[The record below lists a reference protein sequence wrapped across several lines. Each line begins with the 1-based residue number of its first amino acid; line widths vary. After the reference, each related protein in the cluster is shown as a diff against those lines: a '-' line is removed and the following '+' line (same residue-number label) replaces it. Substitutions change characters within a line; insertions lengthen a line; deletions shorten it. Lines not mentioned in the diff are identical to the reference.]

1 MASKHTH
8 IIETKAVGTKKAE
21 SSIKSLKKS
30 VAGLASAYLG
40 ATGLISVVKNSIDAF
55 SQQEI
60 AEKKLSQ
67 AFKGSTSALLA
78 QASAMQKVTVFGDEA
93 IIMQQAFLASIG
105 MSEKQIKKILPV
117 AADLASATGMT
128 LESAVRNT
136 AKTFSGLAGELGEL
150 VPQLRDL
157 TPEAMKAGQAV
168 EVMSELFGGAAEAEA
183 DTFSGSMQQ
192 LQNIMGD
199 MGEQIGS
206 TFAPAIM
213 AVVDGFKDLM
223 EVNASDVLRE
233 ERQEFNTLLDILK
246 DVNSATST
254 RDKAIKKL
262 NDKYGDYI
270 GNLDLEKAKLE
281 EIQELQAASAKEFE
295 QKIID
300 KQFEEELTEAITRR
314 IEQEKRLFDLKIK
327 DGEQLSTISRTYN
340 DQAILDA
347 QQKIKDILE
356 EENAIRVR
364 QDAFREQVEET
375 VELDKKVTKS
385 NQTKNKV
392 EKIGIDQLKEKL
404 ERGLKQLTFEKDAA
418 KISAGIGKT
427 AIKLGN
433 MNAMEEW
440 QTTLSMALVN
450 AAASIIKASKKGGF
464 KGGLLMA
471 AQVAPQVSA
480 IYANKPE
487 SAQTGFEGVVDEP
500 TQFTVGEGGAAEYVS
515 VTPMEGVNNAG
526 GQGININISGNVM
539 SEQFVEEE
547 LAERIQEAVRKGVNF
562 GIV

>member
-281 EIQELQAASAKEFE
+281 EIQELQAASANEFE

-300 KQFEEELTEAITRR
+300 KQFEEELTDAIERR

-450 AAASIIKASKKGGF
+450 AAAAIIKAGKTGGF

-487 SAQTGFEGVVDEP
+487 SAQTGFEGIIDEP

-526 GQGININISGNVM
+526 GQGMTINISGNVM
-539 SEQFVEEE
+539 SDQFVEEE

>member
-1 MASKHTH
+1 MSSRHTH
-8 IIETKAVGTKKAE
+8 ISEFKTVGTKKTE

-157 TPEAMKAGQAV
+157 TPEAMKAGEAV
-168 EVMSELFGGAAEAEA
+168 EVMGELFGGAAEAEA

-213 AVVDGFKDLM
+213 AVVDGFKGLVD
-223 EVNASDVLRE
+223 VNASDVLKDE
-233 ERQEFNTLLDILK
+233 KQEFNALLDILK
-246 DVNSATST
+246 DVNSQTST

-270 GNLDLEKAKLE
+270 GNLDLEKARLE
-281 EIQELQAASAKEFE
+281 DIQELQVESAKAFE
-295 QKIID
+295 KKIID
-300 KQFEEELTEAITRR
+300 KQFEEELTEAITDRVT
-314 IEQEKRLFDLKIK
+314 QQKRLFDLEMKGK
-327 DGEQLSTISRTYN
+327 GNLATLTKTYN

-347 QQKIKDILE
+347 KKQIELAFE
-356 EENAIRVR
+356 EENAIKVR
-364 QDAFREQVEET
+364 QSAFQESIEEQVELNE
-375 VELDKKVTKS
+375 KVTKS
-385 NQTKNKV
+385 NEKKNKI
-392 EKIGIDQLKEKL
+392 EKIGTDQIKEKIKT
-404 ERGLKQLTFEKDAA
+404 GFKQLTFEKDAA
-418 KISAGIGKT
+418 KISAGIGRT
-427 AIKLGN
+427 AIKLGK

-440 QTTLSMALVN
+440 QTNLAMSLVN
-450 AAASIIKASKKGGF
+450 AAAAIIKASNKGGL
-464 KGGLLMA
+464 KGGLLMT
-471 AQVAPQVSA
+471 AQMAPQVSA

-487 SAQTGFEGVVDEP
+487 SAQTGFEGVIDEP

-526 GQGININISGNVM
+526 GQGMTINISGNVM
-539 SEQFVEEE
+539 SDQFVNEE
-547 LAERIQEAVRKGVNF
+547 LAEKIKEAVRLGVDF
-562 GIV
+562 GMS

>member
-1 MASKHTH
+1 
-8 IIETKAVGTKKAE
+8 
-21 SSIKSLKKS
+21 
-30 VAGLASAYLG
+30 
-40 ATGLISVVKNSIDAF
+40 
-55 SQQEI
+55 
-60 AEKKLSQ
+60 
-67 AFKGSTSALLA
+67 
-78 QASAMQKVTVFGDEA
+78 
-93 IIMQQAFLASIG
+93 
-105 MSEKQIKKILPV
+105 
-117 AADLASATGMT
+117 
-128 LESAVRNT
+128 
-136 AKTFSGLAGELGEL
+136 
-150 VPQLRDL
+150 
-157 TPEAMKAGQAV
+157 
-168 EVMSELFGGAAEAEA
+168 
-183 DTFSGSMQQ
+183 
-192 LQNIMGD
+192 QNIMGD

-281 EIQELQAASAKEFE
+281 EIQELQAASANEFE

-300 KQFEEELTEAITRR
+300 KQFEEELTDAIERR

-487 SAQTGFEGVVDEP
+487 SAQTGFEGIIDEP

-526 GQGININISGNVM
+526 GQGMTINISGNVM
-539 SEQFVEEE
+539 SDQFVEEE

>member
-1 MASKHTH
+1 MSSRNTL
-8 IIETKAVGTKKAE
+8 IIEAKTKGTKKAE
-21 SSIKSLKKS
+21 SSMKSLKKS

-117 AADLASATGMT
+117 AADLAAATGMT

-168 EVMSELFGGAAEAEA
+168 EVMGELFGGAAEAEA

-223 EVNASDVLRE
+223 EVNASDVLKE

-314 IEQEKRLFDLKIK
+314 IEQEKRLFNLKIK
-327 DGEQLSTISRTYN
+327 DGEKLTTIERTYN
-340 DQAILDA
+340 DMAILDA
-347 QQKIKDILE
+347 QEMIKSILE

-375 VELDKKVTKS
+375 VELDKKVTES
-385 NQTKNKV
+385 NEKKNKV

-450 AAASIIKASKKGGF
+450 AAAAIIKAGKTGGF

-471 AQVAPQVSA
+471 AQMAPQVSA

-487 SAQTGFEGVVDEP
+487 SAQTGFEGIIDEP

-526 GQGININISGNVM
+526 GQGMTINISGNVM
-539 SEQFVEEE
+539 SQDFIENE
-547 LAERIQEAVRKGVNF
+547 LSEGIAEAIRKGISF
-562 GIV
+562 A